1 MKKWIVEVIFLIGI
15 VLPTGVVA
23 GEGGTLHKGNRIL
36 RNPYGQLP
44 SVNPCNG
51 SSGVPCNGAACGADH
66 VYISCGI
73 GFACLAWPQIIW
85 RLK

>member
-44 SVNPCNG
+44 S
-51 SSGVPCNGAACGADH
+51 
-66 VYISCGI
+66 
-73 GFACLAWPQIIW
+73 
-85 RLK
+85 